1 MKENW
6 QRSFE
11 LLLKSEGGFV
21 VDRGGATNL
30 GVTQLTWEMYV
41 ERPATIDEIK
51 SLTPVDVEPLYKRF
65 YWDRC
70 WGDKMPLGVDYLV
83 FDFAVNAGVA
93 QSVLALQWSV
103 DAHLDGAM
111 GPLTYAATVTQ
122 NPVDLI
128 EQFSS
133 HKKQFYLSLQDPVNE
148 KGWLNRVAQVKE
160 SALGMLNGQES

>member
-30 GVTQLTWEMYV
+30 GVTQSTWEMYV

-51 SLTPVDVEPLYKRF
+51 SLTPADVEPLYKRF

-70 WGDKMPLGVDYLV
+70 WGDKMPIGVDYLV

-93 QSVLALQWSV
+93 QSVLTLQRAV
-103 DAHLDGAM
+103 GAHPDGVI
-111 GPLTYAATVTQ
+111 GPLTYAATSTQ
-122 NPVDLI
+122 NPADLI
-128 EQFSS
+128 ERFSS
-133 HKKQFYLSLQDPVNE
+133 HKKQFYLSLHDPVNE
-148 KGWLNRVAQVKE
+148 LGWMNRLVRVREEALTMVK
-160 SALGMLNGQES
+160 